1 MKAAVI
7 WKHGGPEVLS
17 YEEIKSPTLEKDHA
31 IVKVSYCAINH
42 LDIWVRNGL
51 PGKSVSFPHIL
62 GCDVC
67 GTLVNGFG
75 NFKKGDKV
83 VVYPAVESGVPR
95 VSYSIVGGFSKYQ
108 GGYAE
113 LIQVPKRNIV
123 KKPNWLTDS
132 EASSLNVSYLTAWN
146 MLERSGCKKGDSI
159 LIWGANSG
167 VGSAAILLAKAKGLK
182 TITIASDKMKID
194 FAKKLGAN
202 FVINR
207 TDSDVALS
215 VLKHTDNLG
224 VDAVID
230 HVGSKTWP
238 VSIEVLKVGGRMI
251 ACGTTTGGEA
261 SVNIR
266 TFYSKEA
273 QIIGAYLG
281 SKSQLVALH
290 KFMKLKKIK
299 PIIDSIFDLKDVAL
313 AHKKMEQS
321 TQLGKIVLK
330 VTS

>member
-1 MKAAVI
+1 LKAAVI

-83 VVYPAVESGVPR
+83 VVYPAVEIGVPR

-123 KKPNWLTDS
+123 KKPSWLTDS

-251 ACGTTTGGEA
+251 TCGTTTGGEA

-321 TQLGKIVLK
+321 THLGKIVLK

>member
-1 MKAAVI
+1 LKAAVI
-7 WKHGGPEVLS
+7 WKHGGPEVLC

-123 KKPNWLTDS
+123 KKPSWLTDS

>member
-123 KKPNWLTDS
+123 KKPSWLTDS

-330 VTS
+330 VSS